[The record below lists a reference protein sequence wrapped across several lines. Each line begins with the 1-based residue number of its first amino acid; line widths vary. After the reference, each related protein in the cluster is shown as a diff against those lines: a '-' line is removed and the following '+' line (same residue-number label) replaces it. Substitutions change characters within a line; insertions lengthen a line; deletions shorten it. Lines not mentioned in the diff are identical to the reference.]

1 MRSDPDGVLRAE
13 EEGTGFACG
22 AGALAAVLWA
32 ARDLAADAVR
42 ILCHATSGDVTGEH
56 EEVVGYGA
64 AVVFRRAELPRE
76 TRRDTMS
83 TPQPGKDEL
92 LARAGKPSEEAL
104 RLHPFY
110 RGKMQTTPKCA
121 IRGFGDFA
129 IWYSPGVAA
138 PCRAIQKDPGPRLAH
153 TNKANSIAIV
163 TDGTRVLGLGDIG
176 PEAGLP
182 VMEGKA
188 MLFKYLGGVDAVS
201 ICLATKDP
209 DEIIR
214 TVRLLEPAFGGI
226 NLEDISQPKCFKILD
241 ALRGQMGIPVWH
253 DDQQGTATSLL
264 AGLLTALS
272 IVGKDLRHV
281 RLVMV
286 GMGAA
291 NVASYRLLTA
301 NGADPRAIIACDSKG
316 TLHKGRHDIEEQQAR
331 FADKWRVCIESNA
344 DGVTGGIAEA
354 LRGAEVCIAFP
365 PRGRGSSGPNG
376 SRPWR
381 RTPSSSPAPIPSPR
395 SGRGRPRMP
404 GARIVATGRGDF
416 PNQLNNSL
424 VFPGLF
430 RGALDVRAR
439 RITDGMATAV
449 ARELARFATERG
461 IHDDDILPR
470 MDEWDA
476 FPRVAAAAGM
486 AAQAEGVARLQ
497 CSQADLQ
504 ARATKLMSEARET
517 TRVLMREGLIAAP
530 PGP

>member
-1 MRSDPDGVLRAE
+1 VTTQRPGKDEP
-13 EEGTGFACG
+13 
-22 AGALAAVLWA
+22 LA
-32 ARDLAADAVR
+32 
-42 ILCHATSGDVTGEH
+42 
-56 EEVVGYGA
+56 
-64 AVVFRRAELPRE
+64 
-76 TRRDTMS
+76 
-83 TPQPGKDEL
+83 GKDEL

-121 IRGFGDFA
+121 IRGFEDFA
-129 IWYSPGVAA
+129 ILYSPGVAA
-138 PCRAIQKDPGPRLAH
+138 PCRAIQKDPDLVYAH
-153 TNKANSIAIV
+153 TNKGNSIAIV

-226 NLEDISQPKCFKILD
+226 NLEDISQPKCFRILD

-272 IVGKDLRHV
+272 IVGKDLSHI

-301 NGADPRAIIACDSKG
+301 NGADPRAIVACDSKG
-316 TLHKGRHDIEEQQAR
+316 ALHKGRHDIEEQQAS
-331 FADKWRVCIESNA
+331 FADKWRVCVETNA

-354 LRGAEVCIAFP
+354 LRGAEVCVAF
-365 PRGRGSSGPNG
+365 SASGPG
-376 SRPWR
+376 IIRPEWVKGM
-381 RTPSSSPAPIPSPR
+381 APDAIVFACANPVPEIW
-395 SGRGRPRMP
+395 PWEAKEA

-476 FPRVAAAAGM
+476 FPRVAAAAAM
-486 AAQAEGVARLQ
+486 AAQAEGVARLER
-497 CSQADLQ
+497 SHAELQ
-504 ARATKLMSEARET
+504 AHAAKVMREARET